1 MKKIALVILC
11 LSVFSPTVLALGHK
25 SHKARKRAKTVTV
38 TGCISQGVECLVLTL
53 LSGKDKY
60 SVTRNKKL
68 RVGQAYRITATLS
81 DIGFCMQGFP
91 ILSPRKI
98 VPLRVRCPEAKQVES
113 EITRR

>member
-1 MKKIALVILC
+1 MKKIALILLC
-11 LSVFSPTVLALGHK
+11 LSVIGSNAMALGHK

-68 RVGQAYRITATLS
+68 RIGQAYRITGPLG

-98 VPLRVRCPEAKQVES
+98 VPLRVSCPKAKQVES
-113 EITRR
+113 EITR